1 MRSSREVIISAR
13 LTEKGTR
20 LRTQENKYVFLV
32 DKKSNK
38 LQIRNAVED
47 IFKVKVKKVT
57 TMNQHGKVKRMGRFQ
72 GKRPNWKKA
81 VVQLMPGEAIEIF
94 ETA

>member
-38 LQIRNAVED
+38 LEIRNAVED
-47 IFKVKVKKVT
+47 VFKVKVKKVT

>member
-38 LQIRNAVED
+38 LEIRNAVED
-47 IFKVKVKKVT
+47 LFKVKVKKVT

>member
-1 MRSSREVIISAR
+1 LKSPREVIISGK

-20 LRTQENKYVFLV
+20 LRTQENKYIFLV

-38 LQIRNAVED
+38 LEIKKAVED
-47 IFKVKVKKVT
+47 LFKVKVRKVT
-57 TMNQHGKVKRMGRFQ
+57 TMNQHGKLKRMGRFQ

-81 VVQLMPGEAIEIF
+81 IVQLMPGQAIEIF

>member
-1 MRSSREVIISAR
+1 MKSSREVIISAR

>member
-1 MRSSREVIISAR
+1 MRSPREVIISGR

-38 LQIRNAVED
+38 LEIRNAVED
-47 IFKVKVKKVT
+47 LFKVKVKKVT
-57 TMNQHGKVKRMGRFQ
+57 TMNQHGKLKRMGRFQ